1 MPGKT
6 FCSVTFLERRGYSHV
21 DIISMM
27 QGTNVDPLSLDV
39 AAANEQ
45 ASVPRQRFP
54 RTCSVSWSV
63 VRKLSHILSSF
74 MQRLFKERLQGSDS

>member
-1 MPGKT
+1 M
-6 FCSVTFLERRGYSHV
+6 
-21 DIISMM
+21 DITLMM

-45 ASVPRQRFP
+45 ASVPNQRFP

-63 VRKLSHILSSF
+63 VRNFRTFVIFHA
-74 MQRLFKERLQGSDS
+74 MAVQGASLAFR